1 MLHGRRTAHAARPFW
16 LKRGSSSSSR
26 TDFLAGAAFHV
37 ATRAPLPIYILREHE
52 MTQSMTLPSTG
63 YVRQAQLLAG
73 GVPFSAATLW
83 RKVKAQTF
91 PAPVK
96 LSAGVTA
103 WRVDDVRA
111 WMENQPIQTWIDKSI
126 NEGCGPVIDDALIK
140 KLVSALATQ
149 LPPPIPFEIDLWDV
163 ATIARL
169 LKRNESQVRN
179 RIVCLPDF
187 PKAIRLPTAAGP
199 RLYRAAEVLAWV
211 SKYQD
216 KD

>member
-1 MLHGRRTAHAARPFW
+1 
-16 LKRGSSSSSR
+16 
-26 TDFLAGAAFHV
+26 
-37 ATRAPLPIYILREHE
+37 
-52 MTQSMTLPSTG
+52 MTLPTTG

-73 GVPFSAATLW
+73 VVPFSASTLW
-83 RKVKAQTF
+83 RRVRDHSF

-103 WRVDDVRA
+103 WRAEEVRA
-111 WMENQPIQTWIDKSI
+111 WMENQPMQFCIGRSTSEEDGPLIDA
-126 NEGCGPVIDDALIK
+126 ELIE
-140 KLVSALATQ
+140 KLAAALAAQ
-149 LPPPIPFEIDLWDV
+149 LPPPIPIEIDLWDV

-179 RIVCLPDF
+179 RMVCLPDF

-211 SKYQD
+211 GKYQD

>member
-1 MLHGRRTAHAARPFW
+1 
-16 LKRGSSSSSR
+16 
-26 TDFLAGAAFHV
+26 
-37 ATRAPLPIYILREHE
+37 
-52 MTQSMTLPSTG
+52 MTLPSTG

-83 RKVKAQTF
+83 RKVRAQTF

-103 WRVDDVRA
+103 WRVEEVRA
-111 WMENQPIQTWIDKSI
+111 WIENQPARPGIDRSTSE
-126 NEGCGPVIDDALIK
+126 EGGPVIDDSLIE
-140 KLVSALATQ
+140 KLAAALAAQ
-149 LPPPIPFEIDLWDV
+149 LPPPIPIEIDLWDV

-179 RIVCLPDF
+179 RLVCLPDF
-187 PKAIRLPTAAGP
+187 PKAIRLPVTGGP

-211 SKYQD
+211 GKHQD